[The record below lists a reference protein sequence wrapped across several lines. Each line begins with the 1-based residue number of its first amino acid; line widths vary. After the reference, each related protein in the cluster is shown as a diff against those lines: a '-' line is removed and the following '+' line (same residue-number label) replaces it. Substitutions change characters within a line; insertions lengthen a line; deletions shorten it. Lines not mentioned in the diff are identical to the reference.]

1 MPRQLSIAAY
11 DIAHPRRLA
20 RARERVRGYATGGQK
35 SVFECLL
42 APAEQHQLLCD
53 FAALLDPGEDSF
65 LLLTLD
71 PRALRLTLGIAAPVR
86 LGPFYYQG

>member
-1 MPRQLSIAAY
+1 MPRQLCLAAY
-11 DIAHPRRLA
+11 DIANAKRLA

-42 APAEQHQLLCD
+42 DGPERAQM
-53 FAALLDPGEDSF
+53 LLDLGTLLDGAEDSF

-71 PRALRLTLGIAAPVR
+71 PRAREVTIGVAPEPR
-86 LGPFYYQG
+86 LGPFFYQG